1 MTDRRVR
8 SRFAPSCSR
17 STPSRRRPPRARRAV
32 ALLVAAAAI
41 AAAAPAAAQEEAPPR
56 IPPLESVEEG
66 INIIRTLANHPAL
79 AEAWLGFARYVLGDN
94 TLPPRD
100 RELLIL
106 RIGYLRGSEYEWGQH
121 TRIARSVGVTD
132 EEILRVIDGPDAAGW
147 STFDS
152 ALLRAVDELHHDSE
166 VSDATW
172 AELSGRYDT
181 RQLMDLV
188 FTVGQYNLVSI
199 ALRTFRVPLD
209 EGVEGFPR

>member
-1 MTDRRVR
+1 MTDHEVR
-8 SRFAPSCSR
+8 PRPAPPR
-17 STPSRRRPPRARRAV
+17 RRRPSSPAVRRTAAFLAAAVLAGASAV
-32 ALLVAAAAI
+32 AR
-41 AAAAPAAAQEEAPPR
+41 AQEAPPPR

-66 INIIRTLANHPAL
+66 INITRTLANHPAL

-94 TLPPRD
+94 TVPPRE

-106 RIGYLRGSEYEWGQH
+106 RIGYLCGSEYEWGQH

-132 EEILRVIDGPDAAGW
+132 EEILRVIEGPDAAGW
-147 STFDS
+147 SAFDS

-166 VSDATW
+166 VSDETW
-172 AELSGRYDT
+172 AELAARYDT

-188 FTVGQYNLVSI
+188 FTVGQYNLVSM

>member
-1 MTDRRVR
+1 MTDRVR
-8 SRFAPSCSR
+8 SRRAPA
-17 STPSRRRPPRARRAV
+17 RRRPLRTLRAV
-32 ALLVAAAAI
+32 AVLVAAVAVAAV
-41 AAAAPAAAQEEAPPR
+41 PALAQEEAPPR
-56 IPPLESVEEG
+56 IPPLDSVEEG
-66 INIIRTLANHPAL
+66 INITRTLANHPAL

-106 RIGYLRGSEYEWGQH
+106 RIGYLCGSEYEWGQH

-132 EEILRVIDGPDAAGW
+132 DEILRVIDGPDAAGW
-147 STFDS
+147 SPLDS

-166 VSDATW
+166 VSDDTW
-172 AELSGRYDT
+172 AALSAHYDT

-188 FTVGQYNLVSI
+188 FTVGQYNLVSM

>member
-1 MTDRRVR
+1 MTDHEVR
-8 SRFAPSCSR
+8 PRPAP
-17 STPSRRRPPRARRAV
+17 PRRRPSSPAVPRAAALLAAAMLAGAPAV
-32 ALLVAAAAI
+32 AR
-41 AAAAPAAAQEEAPPR
+41 AQEAPAPPR

-66 INIIRTLANHPAL
+66 INITRTLANHPAL

-106 RIGYLRGSEYEWGQH
+106 RIGYLCGSEYEWGQH

-132 EEILRVIDGPDAAGW
+132 EEILRVIDGPEAAGW
-147 STFDS
+147 SVFDS

-166 VSDATW
+166 VSDGTW
-172 AELSGRYDT
+172 AELAAGYDT

-188 FTVGQYNLVSI
+188 FTVGQYNLVSM

-209 EGVEGFPR
+209 EGVEGFPP

>member
-1 MTDRRVR
+1 MTDHEVR
-8 SRFAPSCSR
+8 PRPAPPR
-17 STPSRRRPPRARRAV
+17 RRRPSSPAVRRTAAFLAAAVLAGASAV
-32 ALLVAAAAI
+32 AR
-41 AAAAPAAAQEEAPPR
+41 AQEAPPPR

-66 INIIRTLANHPAL
+66 INITRTLANHPAL

-94 TLPPRD
+94 TVPPRE

-106 RIGYLRGSEYEWGQH
+106 RIGYLCGSEYEWGQH

-132 EEILRVIDGPDAAGW
+132 EEILRVIEGPDAEGW
-147 STFDS
+147 SAFDS

-166 VSDATW
+166 VSDETW
-172 AELSGRYDT
+172 AELAARYDT

-188 FTVGQYNLVSI
+188 FTVGQYNLVSM

>member
-1 MTDRRVR
+1 MTDSQTGSPFASPRRR
-8 SRFAPSCSR
+8 SRRACS
-17 STPSRRRPPRARRAV
+17 AVAVLAAAV
-32 ALLVAAAAI
+32 ALA
-41 AAAAPAAAQEEAPPR
+41 AAAAPAPAQEPAPPR

-66 INIIRTLANHPAL
+66 INITRTLAHHPAL

-166 VSDATW
+166 VGDATW